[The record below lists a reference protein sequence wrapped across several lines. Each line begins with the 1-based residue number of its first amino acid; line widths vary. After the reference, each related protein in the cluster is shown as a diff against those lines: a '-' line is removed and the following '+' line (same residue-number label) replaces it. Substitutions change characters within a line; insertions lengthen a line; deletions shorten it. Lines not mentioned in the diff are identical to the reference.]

1 MLKSELFHYLLF
13 KLFDPNY
20 RRSNLENTFWSLL
33 SERFVAENVL
43 VLKVRYN
50 VSYHIS
56 PDKRRALNKKHLQA
70 SKLSDQ
76 RGSLL

>member
-13 KLFDPNY
+13 KIFDPNY

-43 VLKVRYN
+43 VLKVR
-50 VSYHIS
+50 
-56 PDKRRALNKKHLQA
+56 
-70 SKLSDQ
+70 
-76 RGSLL
+76 